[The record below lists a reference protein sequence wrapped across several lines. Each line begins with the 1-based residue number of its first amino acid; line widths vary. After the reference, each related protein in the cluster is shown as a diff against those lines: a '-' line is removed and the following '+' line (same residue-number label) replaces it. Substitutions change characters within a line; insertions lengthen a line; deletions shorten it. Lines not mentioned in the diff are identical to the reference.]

1 MAGSK
6 NKNDFF
12 WVSFSDLMTT
22 LFFVMLVLFVLTV
35 VYLKIEQGKMET
47 TIEQLEKI
55 VQLEKQFEPLQQD
68 GDFFYLADCKKYVA
82 SDLMGE
88 EIFESEETDIRPK
101 YINSTINVG
110 KKLESFLNSLEKKNP
125 DFSYLLVLEGNMA
138 NTWDRKYSKNSEY
151 GFKTSYERALAVYNL
166 WLKNNINFRKSNV
179 EVLISGSGFNGL
191 CREEEEENNKRFSVQ
206 IIPKVSNK
214 I

>member
-1 MAGSK
+1 
-6 NKNDFF
+6 
-12 WVSFSDLMTT
+12 
-22 LFFVMLVLFVLTV
+22 MLVLFVLTV

-101 YINSTINVG
+101 YISSTINVG

-166 WLKNNINFRKSNV
+166 WLKNDINFRKSNV